1 MANTLADHNKIVEVS
16 KNFRDY
22 LIPLDHPRLHPND
35 RDARTHGKGVLG
47 NEQIFLTPVAKGWLE
62 NYQKPYHGFTADGKV
77 EQGLWHADPQAEG
90 PTAEMVDTA
99 KKLLSVATEQEKK
112 GFQYDVNAKEW
123 RSWSNPEVG
132 ISRRRSNLNEA
143 NLSQVIVVDSGVRI
157 EDMQKPTRG
166 AVHDLLK
173 ASLSPEGY
181 AKVWTAM
188 LTNAFLGE
196 LTTLKNVMNTDS
208 YHFCFFGEPAVD
220 KPWGFNVFGHHLC
233 LNVFSLNG
241 EVVIGP
247 FFVGAEPNIIDDG
260 PEKGT
265 LMLEKEEEAGLALM
279 KSFSAEQ
286 QQKATIQGDIDDIE
300 GNTMPAGR
308 FNKADLRGLGGAHQ
322 DNRVIPY
329 EGLCAKD
336 MSSSQRQAV
345 LNIVGI
351 FNEILPAE
359 TKKLFLKR
367 VEAHLDETYFAWI
380 GPVNDETPFY
390 YRVHSPVVMDEF
402 DHHNG
407 VWLANALPKKYHI
420 HTIQRLPNRGDYG
433 TALYDEWRQ
442 KEGIKDGEK
451 Q

>member
-1 MANTLADHNKIVEVS
+1 
-16 KNFRDY
+16 
-22 LIPLDHPRLHPND
+22 
-35 RDARTHGKGVLG
+35 
-47 NEQIFLTPVAKGWLE
+47 
-62 NYQKPYHGFTADGKV
+62 
-77 EQGLWHADPQAEG
+77 
-90 PTAEMVDTA
+90 
-99 KKLLSVATEQEKK
+99 
-112 GFQYDVNAKEW
+112 
-123 RSWSNPEVG
+123 
-132 ISRRRSNLNEA
+132 
-143 NLSQVIVVDSGVRI
+143 
-157 EDMQKPTRG
+157 MQKQTRD

-208 YHFCFFGEPAVD
+208 YHFCFFGEPAAD

-260 PEKGT
+260 PNNGT
-265 LMLEKEEEAGLALM
+265 KMLKKEEEAGLALM

-300 GNTMPAGR
+300 GDTMPAGR

-322 DNRVIPY
+322 DNRVIPF

-336 MSSSQRQAV
+336 MTDAQRKAV
-345 LNIVGI
+345 LDIVAI
-351 FNEILPAE
+351 FNELLPAE
-359 TKKLFLKR
+359 TKKSFLRR
-367 VEAHLDETYFAWI
+367 VEQHLAETYFAWI

-433 TALYDEWRQ
+433 TALYDEWRAKQ
-442 KEGIKDGEK
+442 GIQGGEK

>member
-22 LIPLDHPRLHPND
+22 LIPLDHPRLHPNN

-47 NEQIFLTPVAKGWLE
+47 NEQIFLTPVARGWLE

-77 EQGLWHADPQAEG
+77 EQGLWRADPQAKG
-90 PTAEMVDTA
+90 PTAAMVDA
-99 KKLLSVATEQEKK
+99 ASNLLSVATVQEKK
-112 GFQYDVNAKEW
+112 SFQYEVNAKEW
-123 RSWSNPEVG
+123 RSWSNPEVS
-132 ISRRRSNLNEA
+132 IFCERSTQYGA

-157 EDMQKPTRG
+157 EDMQMPTRD

-208 YHFCFFGEPAVD
+208 YHFCLFGEPAAD

-247 FFVGAEPNIIDDG
+247 LFVGAEPNIIDDG
-260 PEKGT
+260 PDKGT
-265 LMLEKEEEAGLALM
+265 LMLKKEEEAGLALM
-279 KSFSAEQ
+279 KSFSSEQ

-300 GNTMPAGR
+300 GNTMPSGR

-329 EGLCAKD
+329 EGLCAKE
-336 MSSSQRQAV
+336 MTSSQRQAV
-345 LNIVGI
+345 LDIVGI
-351 FNEILPAE
+351 FNEILPTE

-367 VEAHLDETYFAWI
+367 VEAYLDKTYFAWI

-390 YRVHSPVVMDEF
+390 YRVHSPIVMDEF

-433 TALYDEWRQ
+433 TALYDEWRE

-451 Q
+451 K

>member
-77 EQGLWHADPQAEG
+77 EQGLWRADPQAKG
-90 PTAEMVDTA
+90 PTAEMVDAA
-99 KKLLSVATEQEKK
+99 KKLLSVATEQERN
-112 GFQYDVNAKEW
+112 GFQYEVNAKEW
-123 RSWSNPEVG
+123 RSWSNPEVS
-132 ISRRRSNLNEA
+132 ISRRHRSLDEA
-143 NLSQVIVVDSGVRI
+143 NSSQVIVVDSGVRI
-157 EDMQKPTRG
+157 EDMQKSTRD

-196 LTTLKNVMNTDS
+196 LTTLKNVMNADS

-265 LMLEKEEEAGLALM
+265 LMLKKEEEAGLALM

-300 GNTMPAGR
+300 GDTMPAGR

-322 DNRVIPY
+322 DNRVITY

-336 MSSSQRQAV
+336 MTSSQRQAV
-345 LNIVGI
+345 LDIVGI
-351 FNEILPAE
+351 FNEILRVE
-359 TKKLFLKR
+359 TMKLFLKR

-433 TALYDEWRQ
+433 TALYDEWRE

-451 Q
+451 K

>member
-22 LIPLDHPRLHPND
+22 LIPLDHPRLHPSD

-77 EQGLWHADPQAEG
+77 ERGLWRADPQANG
-90 PTAEMVDTA
+90 PTAEMVDA
-99 KKLLSVATEQEKK
+99 AQKLLSGATDEEKK
-112 GFQYDVNAKEW
+112 SFQYEVNAKEW
-123 RSWSNPEVG
+123 RSWSNPEVS
-132 ISRRRSNLNEA
+132 ISYRHRNLNEA
-143 NLSQVIVVDSGVRI
+143 NSPQVIVVDSGVRI
-157 EDMQKPTRG
+157 EDMQKPTRD

-220 KPWGFNVFGHHLC
+220 KPWGFNLFGHHLC
-233 LNVFSLNG
+233 LNVFSLKG

-265 LMLEKEEEAGLALM
+265 LMLKKEEEAGLALM

-286 QQKATIQGDIDDIE
+286 QQKAIIQGDIDDIE

-336 MSSSQRQAV
+336 MTSSQRQAV
-345 LNIVGI
+345 LDIVGI
-351 FNEILPAE
+351 FNEILPSE

-367 VEAHLDETYFAWI
+367 VEDHLDETYFAWI

-433 TALYDEWRQ
+433 TALYDEWRE

-451 Q
+451 K

>member
-1 MANTLADHNKIVEVS
+1 
-16 KNFRDY
+16 
-22 LIPLDHPRLHPND
+22 
-35 RDARTHGKGVLG
+35 
-47 NEQIFLTPVAKGWLE
+47 
-62 NYQKPYHGFTADGKV
+62 
-77 EQGLWHADPQAEG
+77 
-90 PTAEMVDTA
+90 
-99 KKLLSVATEQEKK
+99 
-112 GFQYDVNAKEW
+112 
-123 RSWSNPEVG
+123 
-132 ISRRRSNLNEA
+132 
-143 NLSQVIVVDSGVRI
+143 
-157 EDMQKPTRG
+157 MQKPTRD

-220 KPWGFNVFGHHLC
+220 KPWGFNFFGHHLC

-265 LMLEKEEEAGLALM
+265 LMLKKEEEAGLALM
-279 KSFSAEQ
+279 KSFSTEQ

-336 MSSSQRQAV
+336 MTSSQRQGV
-345 LNIVGI
+345 LDIVGI

-390 YRVHSPVVMDEF
+390 YRVYSPVVMDEF

-433 TALYDEWRQ
+433 SALYDEWRE
-442 KEGIKDGEK
+442 KEGIKVGEK
-451 Q
+451 K